1 MNQDE
6 DEKKKLKA
14 QIASLE
20 KQLKSKHDKQMERS
34 LEIAKLKVKQEKIRL
49 NAAAEQTTKL
59 QQKAQFEA
67 LQKKR

>member
-20 KQLKSKHDKQMERS
+20 KQLKSKHDKQKGRS
-34 LEIAKLKVKQEKIRL
+34 LEIAKLKVEQEKI
-49 NAAAEQTTKL
+49 
-59 QQKAQFEA
+59 
-67 LQKKR
+67 